1 MKNAYDYLVKN
12 DIISKNMKGEISI
25 KCYALD
31 GREIYN
37 GLNDNAIKKLKG
49 FIDRKELKEKINKLL
64 SKEFIDSLYNDSRQE
79 VTFRVTE
86 KKEEILKLLE
96 E

>member
-1 MKNAYDYLVKN
+1 MKPSEFMKSRKF
-12 DIISKNMKGEISI
+12 ISH
-25 KCYALD
+25 
-31 GREIYN
+31 EIY
-37 GLNDNAIKKLKG
+37 IKDLDKR
-49 FIDRKELKEKINKLL
+49 FIDREELKEKINKLL

-86 KKEEILKLLE
+86 KKKEILKLLE

>member
-12 DIISKNMKGEISI
+12 DIISKNMKGVISI

-49 FIDRKELKEKINKLL
+49 FIDQEELKNKIKKLNY
-64 SKEFIDSLYNDSRQE
+64 SLDIRDKMPYKQK
-79 VTFRVTE
+79 VY
-86 KKEEILKLLE
+86 LE
-96 E
+96 EVLELIK